1 MDEETTS
8 QESVDSETPTYQ
20 KDDDSKTQELYIF
33 NFSWKAKRLIS
44 CRYLKKMLIQ
54 RRKEKN

>member
-33 NFSWKAKRLIS
+33 NFS
-44 CRYLKKMLIQ
+44 
-54 RRKEKN
+54 